1 MDAEILA
8 QLNSK
13 QREAV
18 ESPPAHMLILA
29 GAGSGKTRVLVH
41 RIAWLMAHTEASPFS
56 ILAVT
61 FTNKAA
67 YEMRGRI
74 EALGGMPIHGM
85 WVGTFHGLAHRFLRT
100 HWKEANLPESFQIL
114 DADDQSRLIRRIHKT
129 MDLDETKWPPKQSQW
144 FINQQKE
151 EGRRARHAAAD
162 ANYYTEV
169 MAKVYLAYEEICE
182 RSGLVDFGELLLRSL
197 EVLKKN
203 ETIRAH
209 YQQRFRHILV
219 DEFQDTNTIQYLWL
233 KQLAGSH
240 TCMMAVG
247 DDDQSIYSWR
257 GAKIQNILSFDKDF
271 SPVKTIRLEQNYRS
285 TQTILN
291 AANAVIENNTNRLG
305 KKLWT
310 DSGQGEL
317 ITLYSAFNEMDEA
330 YYIVSRI
337 QDWVNGGN
345 RRDEVAIL
353 YRSNAQSRV
362 LEEALLRVSMPY
374 RIYGGQ
380 KFYERA
386 EIKDALAYLRL
397 LGNRQDDA
405 SFERVVNFPTRG
417 IGDATLNIVRDQARI
432 MNVSLWQS
440 ANDIVAMGSLSA
452 RAKAALEMFLTLI
465 DQAEKE
471 TSALSLGEQ
480 TDHILTVSGLLEHY
494 RKDKTEKGLSR
505 VENLEEL
512 VSATERFSPEDTEM
526 EEGVRLSPLA
536 AFLSHVALETGES
549 QADEHEDAVNLMT
562 LHAAKGLEFPLVFLA
577 GMEENLFPHRMSIE
591 EANGLEEERRLCY
604 VGMTRAMKKL
614 YLTHAEIR
622 NLHGREQYHTPSRF
636 IAEIPETCLDTVRP
650 QTKIYRPNSFNRESI
665 SRDDSYSRFN
675 PRNHT
680 MPKVMPKGTEVGET
694 GLEIGQRVNHKKF
707 GTGIIVNFEGHS
719 QHARIQ
725 VKFDRAG
732 TKWLVASY
740 AKLESP

>member
-18 ESPPAHMLILA
+18 ESPHAHLLILA

-233 KQLAGSH
+233 KQLAGPH

-353 YRSNAQSRV
+353 YRSNAQSRG
-362 LEEALLRVSMPY
+362 LEEELLRVSMPD

-397 LGNRQDDA
+397 LANRHDDA
-405 SFERVVNFPTRG
+405 SFERVSNTPTRG
-417 IGDATLNIVRDQARI
+417 VGDTTMTLLRERARE
-432 MNVSLWQS
+432 VSLSLWQ
-440 ANDIVAMGSLSA
+440 AAVQVIEQKELGA
-452 RAKAALEMFLTLI
+452 RAHQALFAFLQLI
-465 DQAEKE
+465 DQVQKDTEN
-471 TSALSLGEQ
+471 LRLDEQ
-480 TDHILTVSGLLEHY
+480 TEHVLNVSGLLDHY
-494 RKDKTEKGLSR
+494 RKDKSEKGFSR
-505 VENLEEL
+505 IENLEEL
-512 VSATERFSPEDTEM
+512 ISATREFDPEKS
-526 EEGVRLSPLA
+526 EEEINLSPLN
-536 AFLSHVALETGES
+536 AFLSHVALETGEN
-549 QADEHEDAVNLMT
+549 QAEAHQDAVSLMT
-562 LHAAKGLEFPLVFLA
+562 LHAAKGLEFPLIFLT
-577 GMEENLFPHRMSIE
+577 GMEENLFPHRMSTE
-591 EANGLEEERRLCY
+591 E
-604 VGMTRAMKKL
+604 
-614 YLTHAEIR
+614 
-622 NLHGREQYHTPSRF
+622 P
-636 IAEIPETCLDTVRP
+636 
-650 QTKIYRPNSFNRESI
+650 
-665 SRDDSYSRFN
+665 
-675 PRNHT
+675 
-680 MPKVMPKGTEVGET
+680 
-694 GLEIGQRVNHKKF
+694 
-707 GTGIIVNFEGHS
+707 
-719 QHARIQ
+719 
-725 VKFDRAG
+725 
-732 TKWLVASY
+732 
-740 AKLESP
+740 